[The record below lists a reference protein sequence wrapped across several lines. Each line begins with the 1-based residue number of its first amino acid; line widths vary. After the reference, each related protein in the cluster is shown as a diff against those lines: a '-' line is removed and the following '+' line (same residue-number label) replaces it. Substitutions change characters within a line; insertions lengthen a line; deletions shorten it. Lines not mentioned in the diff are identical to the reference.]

1 VQVAECPLLLVRD
14 PSRGDDQEVAV
25 AVEVAGSERER
36 AGQVGADD
44 VDSENRLDA
53 GDQLCQQLVQLREAR
68 RVRQ

>member
-1 VQVAECPLLLVRD
+1 VQLAQRPLLGCRELV
-14 PSRGDDQEVAV
+14 RGDDQEVAV
-25 AVEVAGSERER
+25 AAEIARSERER